1 MATVDWLNAREQAFV
16 IWTAVMIVWL
26 SIKVP
31 SAVIDL
37 LHLGR
42 LAVTPPLGPLLALS
56 LAYVTTDVLVLDRVG
71 ALYDTAIKDITVWYV
86 AVALPLMFAA
96 ATKRD
101 AIQTVLRRAA
111 SLAGLLTFV
120 VGLYVFP
127 LGIELFVVPALA
139 FVVLTHAVAVQQKE
153 FRDVA
158 KLFNG
163 FLVAFG
169 FALLAY
175 AATQAAG
182 DPRRLIAAATWEQ
195 FALPIVLTLVFVPFA
210 LAVSRYARW
219 DSDRV
224 RRRFFATTAPD

>member
-1 MATVDWLNAREQAFV
+1 VQTIQH
-16 IWTAVMIVWL
+16 
-26 SIKVP
+26 P
-31 SAVIDL
+31 
-37 LHLGR
+37 GR
-42 LAVTPPLGPLLALS
+42 FQGPPPNRGPR
-56 LAYVTTDVLVLDRVG
+56 TRV
-71 ALYDTAIKDITVWYV
+71 
-86 AVALPLMFAA
+86 
-96 ATKRD
+96 
-101 AIQTVLRRAA
+101 
-111 SLAGLLTFV
+111 GLLTFV

-158 KLFNG
+158 KLLNG

-195 FALPIVLTLVFVPFA
+195 LALPIVLTLVFVPFA

-224 RRRFFATTAPD
+224 RRRVLRDHRPGLVPSLAAGGQRNAPG